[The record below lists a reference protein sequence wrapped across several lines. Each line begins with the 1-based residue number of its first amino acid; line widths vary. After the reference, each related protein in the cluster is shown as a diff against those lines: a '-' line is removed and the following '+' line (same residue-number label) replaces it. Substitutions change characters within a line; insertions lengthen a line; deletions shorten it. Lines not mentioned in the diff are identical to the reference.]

1 MILLWLSLL
10 AQPLPL
16 TASLVVWS
24 FGIPGFPGTPRNQTT
39 TPNQT
44 SQTSASR
51 LDPAFSQDLRS
62 QVSFKAPPAT
72 FGRDRS
78 PGRSSVKAPP
88 SCREPRPPVK
98 APPPP
103 PPAAPSSA
111 SEARGGA
118 EEVSDGQLWMG
129 KIMNQCSYGW
139 ISMLL
144 LW

>member
-10 AQPLPL
+10 AQPLLL
-16 TASLVVWS
+16 TASLVVWNG
-24 FGIPGFPGTPRNQTT
+24 FGIPGFPGTCPAKPNHHPQPNIPYIRNIPKI
-39 TPNQT
+39 PNIPNI
-44 SQTSASR
+44 SIPIRPS
-51 LDPAFSQDLRS
+51 SQDLRS

-103 PPAAPSSA
+103 PPAAPSA

-118 EEVSDGQLWMG
+118 EVSGGQLWE
-129 KIMNQCSYGW
+129 KT
-139 ISMLL
+139 
-144 LW
+144 